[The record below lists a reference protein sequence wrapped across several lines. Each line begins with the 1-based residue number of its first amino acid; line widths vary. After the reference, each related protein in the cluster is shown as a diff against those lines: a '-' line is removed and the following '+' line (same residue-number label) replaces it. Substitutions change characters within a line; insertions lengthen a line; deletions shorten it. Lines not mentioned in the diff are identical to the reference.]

1 MKIIKIN
8 PPRNLQGDQKE
19 VKGMQNITELRVPR
33 SEIVRAFKVRRAVI
47 NEWETIGI
55 IPAPEKDE
63 RGWNYYGVEHLKAI
77 AKRYLQRGRELPTE
91 AIELLKN
98 SGIDLKELECEIN
111 EEEGKKNCGDQS
123 SNREGT
129 HGQT

>member
-1 MKIIKIN
+1 MKQIKIKK
-8 PPRNLQGDQKE
+8 PPIIRGNKKE
-19 VKGMQNITELRVPR
+19 VKGMQNIAELRVPR

-63 RGWNYYGVEHLKAI
+63 RGWNYYGAEHLKAI
-77 AKRYLQRGRELPTE
+77 AKRYLQRGRELPIE

-98 SGIDLKELECEIN
+98 SGVDLKELECETN
-111 EEEGKKNCGDQS
+111 EEEV
-123 SNREGT
+123 
-129 HGQT
+129 

>member
-1 MKIIKIN
+1 MKQIKIKK
-8 PPRNLQGDQKE
+8 PPIIRGNKKE
-19 VKGMQNITELRVPR
+19 VKGMQNIAELRVPR

-63 RGWNYYGVEHLKAI
+63 RGWNYYGAEHLKAI

-98 SGIDLKELECEIN
+98 NGIDPKELECEIN
-111 EEEGKKNCGDQS
+111 GEE
-123 SNREGT
+123 
-129 HGQT
+129 

>member
-1 MKIIKIN
+1 
-8 PPRNLQGDQKE
+8 
-19 VKGMQNITELRVPR
+19 MQNIAELRVPR

-63 RGWNYYGVEHLKAI
+63 RGWNYYGAEHLKAI
-77 AKRYLQRGRELPTE
+77 AKRYLQRGRELPIE

-98 SGIDLKELECEIN
+98 SGVDLKELECEIN
-111 EEEGKKNCGDQS
+111 EEEV
-123 SNREGT
+123 
-129 HGQT
+129 